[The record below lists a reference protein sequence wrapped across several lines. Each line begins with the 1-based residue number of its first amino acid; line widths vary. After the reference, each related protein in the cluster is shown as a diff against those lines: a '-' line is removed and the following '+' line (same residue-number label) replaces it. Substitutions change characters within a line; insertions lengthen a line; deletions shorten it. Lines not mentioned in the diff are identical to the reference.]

1 MFCWSN
7 SPFLSTHVEQLWFK
21 AYASNAIFRSSCFYT
36 IFSLLGAVP
45 FRTLPQIHS
54 EGVLFSFPCWSLPD
68 KLPTT
73 PKGIPMASGIPMAT
87 GQEKRFSS
95 KVDILWLFPWL
106 VAQGEGFQ
114 EVI

>member
-1 MFCWSN
+1 M
-7 SPFLSTHVEQLWFK
+7 WFK
-21 AYASNAIFRSSCFYT
+21 AYASNAFVRSSYFY
-36 IFSLLGAVP
+36 IVFSWLGAVP
-45 FRTLPQIHS
+45 FLTLPQIHS

-73 PKGIPMASGIPMAT
+73 PMGISMASDIPMAT

-95 KVDILWLFPWL
+95 KLDILWLFPWL
-106 VAQGEGFQ
+106 VAQGGGVQ